1 MQVNIW
7 TSLNSL
13 RSLIIV
19 SVYACT
25 WSVTPTLVRTCGEV
39 WSFIFEEQRHFN
51 WEMNLARLMYAA
63 PNAKVYTMLLPIMP
77 MQEEVWYNNR
87 YLCIHSTVWATIF
100 YDRCPQQPFCVPMYY
115 SMWIT
120 LYIQTLV
127 QYQTAIVK
135 ITCLAMLSNHAHI
148 QDIPICVKY
157 DDLSLQSRVNFNC
170 ENNIQRPYKMS
181 GPWRIN

>member
-1 MQVNIW
+1 
-7 TSLNSL
+7 
-13 RSLIIV
+13 
-19 SVYACT
+19 
-25 WSVTPTLVRTCGEV
+25 
-39 WSFIFEEQRHFN
+39 
-51 WEMNLARLMYAA
+51 
-63 PNAKVYTMLLPIMP
+63 
-77 MQEEVWYNNR
+77 
-87 YLCIHSTVWATIF
+87 
-100 YDRCPQQPFCVPMYY
+100 MYY

-181 GPWRIN
+181 GP